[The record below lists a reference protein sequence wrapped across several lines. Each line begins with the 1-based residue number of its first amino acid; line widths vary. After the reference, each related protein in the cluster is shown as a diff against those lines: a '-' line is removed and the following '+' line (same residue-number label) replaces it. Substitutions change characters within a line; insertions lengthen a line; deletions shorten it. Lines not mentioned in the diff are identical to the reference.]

1 MVRADISLPPWLDA
15 GAVLYFEDLG
25 FGFSDH
31 RSSIHSH
38 WRRDRGGLGKAL
50 EILHGGGKTVR

>member
-38 WRRDRGGLGKAL
+38 WRRDRGELGKAL
-50 EILHGGGKTVR
+50 EILHGGG